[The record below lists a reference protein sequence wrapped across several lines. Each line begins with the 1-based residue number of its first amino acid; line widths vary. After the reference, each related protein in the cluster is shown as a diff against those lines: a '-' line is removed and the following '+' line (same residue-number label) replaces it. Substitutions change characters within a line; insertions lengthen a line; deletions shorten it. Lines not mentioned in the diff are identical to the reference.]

1 MFSCTDDSL
10 KNEPA
15 KSNFREK
22 QEDVIVARALTDV
35 EQAFKDK
42 IMRLAGDEFRNEL
55 NTMTDKELENLAVSF
70 LLPESNRILLENGYT
85 EERIKSDFEDD
96 NLKLVQA
103 ALALYAE
110 KTKTNH

>member
-1 MFSCTDDSL
+1 
-10 KNEPA
+10 
-15 KSNFREK
+15 
-22 QEDVIVARALTDV
+22 
-35 EQAFKDK
+35 
-42 IMRLAGDEFRNEL
+42 MRLAGDEFRNEL